1 MSSGVASVEVGQK
14 GGGERGGR
22 RVELGREGGT
32 QVMHYPYTEVD
43 SRKRREKVREG
54 EVIS

>member
-1 MSSGVASVEVGQK
+1 MSSGVASVEVGQR
-14 GGGERGGR
+14 GGGERGG
-22 RVELGREGGT
+22 VELGREGGT

>member
-1 MSSGVASVEVGQK
+1 MSSGVVSVEVGQK

>member
-1 MSSGVASVEVGQK
+1 MGQR

-22 RVELGREGGT
+22 RVELGREGST
-32 QVMHYPYTEVD
+32 QDMHYPYTEVD

>member
-22 RVELGREGGT
+22 RVELGREGST
-32 QVMHYPYTEVD
+32 QDMHYPYTEVD